1 MQQCFMFIDTGN
13 GWTPVNDSTKD
24 VAALDSFTIDWG
36 SAATG
41 EQPGPTVMSFTLR
54 DRTGRLAGQALTL
67 AGMKVV
73 VQFSNQP
80 RWMDLTPAM
89 GSWRD
94 LRIPIDSLH
103 KTYSPDSPDSPD
115 SPSETMF
122 AGSVSSGG
130 WPGGGGWLLKL
141 SATSRMAIWK
151 RLQSQ
156 GPTDTAAKWNGAHW
170 IGTPSARLKEMNRR
184 ASAQGAPEAQL
195 DGLAL
200 PSSVAPYT
208 PSDHPSQLDLLHRL
222 TAGPRLPQ
230 WHEVYGGAASTI
242 RPLFLADPIAVH
254 LSTDG
259 RLNVLTDGETRHAL
273 SASDIEASTDLSI
286 TEPLTQVVINAKRVK
301 SDNGK
306 LSFDDVEITMG
317 DQNRLP
323 PQLTAMQKSLT
334 IDSDM
339 LAVDDSG
346 GVWNSGA
353 TSNVSDTDRANI
365 AQWLESHDLRMVPD
379 HVTFNSSRI
388 DPARLPWLYKASPSG
403 PFIIVKAKTS
413 ALTGSDGRPSFT
425 GPITTIGGTLSY
437 RWRNGK
443 PTLTQEATLAAL
455 QPLLTKQITW
465 ADLPTLSWQQL
476 DLHICD
482 LSMIQIIDTSSPT
495 AEKEGTQ

>member
-1 MQQCFMFIDTGN
+1 
-13 GWTPVNDSTKD
+13 
-24 VAALDSFTIDWG
+24 
-36 SAATG
+36 
-41 EQPGPTVMSFTLR
+41 MS
-54 DRTGRLAGQALTL
+54 
-67 AGMKVV
+67 V
-73 VQFSNQP
+73 
-80 RWMDLTPAM
+80 
-89 GSWRD
+89 
-94 LRIPIDSLH
+94 
-103 KTYSPDSPDSPD
+103 
-115 SPSETMF
+115 
-122 AGSVSSGG
+122 
-130 WPGGGGWLLKL
+130 
-141 SATSRMAIWK
+141 WK

-156 GPTDTAAKWNGAHW
+156 GPTDTAAKWDGAHW

-184 ASAQGAPEAQL
+184 ASEQGAPEAQL

-200 PSSVAPYT
+200 PSSVAPCT

-230 WHEVYGGAASTI
+230 WHEVYDGAASTI

-254 LSTDG
+254 LSNDG

-273 SASDIEASTDLSI
+273 SAADIEASTDLSI

-317 DQNRLP
+317 AQNRLP

-346 GVWNSGA
+346 GVWNSGG

-365 AQWLESHDLRMVPD
+365 AQWLESHDLRMVPET
-379 HVTFNSSRI
+379 VTFNSTRI
-388 DPARLPWLYKASPSG
+388 DPARRPWLYKASPSG
-403 PFIIVKAKTS
+403 PFIIVKAKAS
-413 ALTGSDGRPSFT
+413 ALTGSDGRPAFT

-437 RWRNGK
+437 RWRAGR
-443 PTLTQEATLAAL
+443 PILTQAATLTVLR
-455 QPLLTKQITW
+455 PLLTNRITW
-465 ADLPTLSWQQL
+465 ADLPSTLSWQQL

-482 LSMIQIIDTSSPT
+482 LSMIQIIDASTIDG
-495 AEKEGTQ
+495 KEGTQ